1 MVSVLTDQ
9 PAHPIQI
16 LGGTPTVQLWSI
28 YTAKQDD
35 HMFVNSMIFR
45 YFLTFT
51 LWVVL
56 KMKLAKM
63 KLEAADG
70 ECVSMIMVELGDTP
84 TASVQQ

>member
-1 MVSVLTDQ
+1 
-9 PAHPIQI
+9 
-16 LGGTPTVQLWSI
+16 
-28 YTAKQDD
+28 
-35 HMFVNSMIFR
+35 MFVNSMIFR

-70 ECVSMIMVELGDTP
+70 ECVSMIMVELGDMP